1 MPWSDAAPGV
11 WRGLRRNRG
20 FTVAAI
26 ASVAL
31 AVGANAAIFSIVN
44 ALWLRPVPVSEP
56 DRLVVVY
63 KPVTSAA
70 GGVLDVHQAS
80 VRNGLEQLDAFASV
94 TFELAA
100 TDRLGDWQPVVRL
113 EGTGQELS
121 TAAVAHDYFQT
132 IGVPIRGRAF
142 RADEDIAGID
152 PVGIISHA
160 FWQSYFNGAP
170 DAVGRRI
177 PTARGAIT
185 VVGITPRDFASVRLG
200 ERADVWI
207 PLGALGHFS
216 DLAVGGRLDRIM
228 PVTIYGRLRDDVS
241 VAEAETQVRTVM
253 GRRATLVRLDDVRF
267 RMRALSDVAGHVS
280 LVRVL
285 WSAAALVLLLGC
297 VNLAALLLA
306 RTESRR
312 HEFAIRLCLGASA
325 GELIRIVLAEAA
337 VICVAGLALGLVA
350 RHWLIA
356 GLAAFSLPSG
366 LTVADI
372 DPRLDLSV
380 LAFAAILTVIGSAIA
395 VTGAVR
401 LARRVARQPPTA
413 DSVSTPAPQSLRA
426 RRSLLAA
433 HVALSIALL
442 GAAAALLV
450 NVRHAMTVP
459 LGFDRDRLLFAEVRP
474 RISGEA
480 LPVSEPGSRLPA
492 DYAEL
497 LERCEALPG
506 VQAVAYGSPVFGGPS
521 TSYAQGLQVDGRRE
535 DVPLAVMRV
544 GPGYLSAVG
553 ATFLEG
559 RDLAPRDAKRA
570 VSPMDV
576 VMARV
581 ESIRSGRRYEPP
593 GRVPVA
599 VIDST
604 LAGRLWPATPAVGR
618 HFLHEETGLRYQ
630 VAGVVAPIIDR
641 TSVESAPMIFEY
653 QALEDDNGQGA
664 LQFVVRAEG
673 AAEDVRAAVLDTIRH
688 AFPDSLRIDVR
699 STDALVAEERTQEIM
714 GARLFSWFGVAA
726 GLLGLAGVYGLVA
739 FTMLRQRRESGIR
752 LVLGASAAS
761 VRRRAISETLIPVVI
776 GALAGLGLSLALAE
790 VVAAIVAGVVSLEPG
805 AYVLAAASFVFAA
818 LFAAV
823 AASRASG
830 RDDRVMDLLRAD

>member
-1 MPWSDAAPGV
+1 MADATRSA

-20 FTVAAI
+20 YTVAAI

-44 ALWLRPVPVSEP
+44 ALWLRPMPVSEP
-56 DRLVVVY
+56 EQLVVVY
-63 KPVTSAA
+63 KPVTSSAE
-70 GGVLDVHQAS
+70 GVLDVHQAS
-80 VRNGLEQLDAFASV
+80 VRNGLKQLDAFAGV

-100 TDRLGDWQPVVRL
+100 TDRLGDWLPVVRL
-113 EGTGQELS
+113 EGTERKLS

-132 IGVPIRGRAF
+132 IGVPVRGRAF
-142 RADEDIAGID
+142 RADEDIAGIE
-152 PVGIISHA
+152 PIGVISHA

-267 RMRALSDVAGHVS
+267 RMRALSDVAAQVS

-337 VICVAGLALGLVA
+337 VICVAGLALGLVV
-350 RHWLIA
+350 RHWLIG

-366 LTVADI
+366 LRVADI

-380 LAFAAILTVIGSAIA
+380 LAFAAILTVVGSAIA
-395 VTGAVR
+395 VTSAVR
-401 LARRVARQPPTA
+401 LAGRVARQPPTA
-413 DSVSTPAPQSLRA
+413 DSVSTPAPQSLHA

-474 RISGEA
+474 RISGDA
-480 LPVSEPGSRLPA
+480 LPVSEPGSRLPS

-497 LERCEALPG
+497 LARCEALPG
-506 VQAVAYGSPVFGGPS
+506 VQAIAYGSPVFGGPS
-521 TSYAQGLQVDGRRE
+521 ASHAQRLQVDGRRE
-535 DVPLAVMRV
+535 DFPLAVMRV

-559 RDLAPRDAKRA
+559 RDLATRDGHRA

-581 ESIRSGRRYEPP
+581 ESIRSGRPYEPP

-604 LAGRLWPATPAVGR
+604 LAGRLWPTTSAVGR
-618 HFLHEETGLRYQ
+618 HFRHEETGLRYE

-653 QALEDDNGQGA
+653 QALQDDNGHGA
-664 LQFVVRAEG
+664 LQFVVRSEG
-673 AAEDVRAAVLDTIRH
+673 AAEDVRAAVLDTIRQV
-688 AFPDSLRIDVR
+688 FPDSLRLDVR

-752 LVLGASAAS
+752 LVLGASPAL
-761 VRRRAISETLIPVVI
+761 VRRRAMSATLIPVVI
-776 GALAGLGLSLALAE
+776 GAIAGLGLSLALAE

-805 AYVLAAASFVFAA
+805 AYVLAAAGFVLAA
-818 LFAAV
+818 SFAAV
-823 AASRASG
+823 VASRASG
-830 RDDRVMDLLRAD
+830 RDDRVMDLLRAE